1 MTDSRLAVIGDV
13 GGYLDSLVAQLNVLG
28 VDVEER
34 LIPPELVVC
43 QVGDLV
49 HKGPESAAV
58 VALVDELMARNPDR
72 WIQLLGNHEA
82 QYLPDCQQFW
92 TPAVDEKTA
101 QTIRRW
107 WDKGQVR
114 IAAAFDVI
122 GNGGD
127 GIAVDRCPPGE
138 LIVTHAGVT
147 PGCWKLLGEPDSV
160 SELVAVLN
168 AAQSPAVWRAGT
180 LLGGFEDMSAGPL
193 WAVAASELYRSWAL
207 LGEDAPERQVPAFNQ
222 AHGHT
227 AARDWRN
234 HRWYQPLDAYRMNGT
249 ASARADERR
258 RVTRV
263 QIGDRVF
270 FGTDPSSD
278 ATAVPVSEPLVLTIR
293 SRELVT

>member
-13 GGYLDSLVAQLNVLG
+13 GGYLDSLVQQLNVLR
-28 VDVEER
+28 VDVGKR
-34 LIPPELVVC
+34 IVPSDLLIC

-92 TPAVDEKTA
+92 TPTVHEKTA
-101 QTIRRW
+101 ETIRRW
-107 WDKGQVR
+107 WDNGQVR

-122 GNGGD
+122 GDGGD
-127 GIAVDRCPPGE
+127 GIAVDRCPNGE

-207 LGEDAPERQVPAFNQ
+207 LSDEAKGLQVPAFSQ

-234 HRWYQPLDAYRMNGT
+234 HGWYQPLDAYRMNGS

-258 RVTRV
+258 RITRV
-263 QIGDRVF
+263 QIADRVF

-278 ATAVPVSEPLVLTIR
+278 ATAVPVSEPLMLTIR

>member
-92 TPAVDEKTA
+92 TPTVDEKTA
-101 QTIRRW
+101 ETIRRW
-107 WDKGQVR
+107 WDSGQVR

-147 PGCWKLLGEPDSV
+147 PGCWKLLGEPDPV

-168 AAQSPAVWRAGT
+168 AAQSPA
-180 LLGGFEDMSAGPL
+180 L
-193 WAVAASELYRSWAL
+193 
-207 LGEDAPERQVPAFNQ
+207 
-222 AHGHT
+222 
-227 AARDWRN
+227 
-234 HRWYQPLDAYRMNGT
+234 
-249 ASARADERR
+249 
-258 RVTRV
+258 
-263 QIGDRVF
+263 
-270 FGTDPSSD
+270 
-278 ATAVPVSEPLVLTIR
+278 
-293 SRELVT
+293 